1 MKKTVFLLALILPV
15 CALVAQLPAPVIPL
29 DGNISAVVQ
38 MGDDNSY
45 TLTQDGTRNFAEV
58 TTIGDKNAASVV
70 DQNGAWNTSTVE
82 QFSDKSYVDVTQT
95 NDAPQNGWDLNFSYI
110 EQTGEKHDATVVQNH
125 RPYGS
130 STHPGPLVAYAFQ
143 SGTNN
148 SSVQKQEGMIDLAI
162 VNQAGE
168 NGTAIQKQG
177 MSDYKGGHGYGNL
190 AIIDQLSTAK
200 GSESEQQQVGAWNVA
215 GIMQGSDKSQ
225 ARQLQI
231 SDKDGHIGSPV
242 EMPNVAGIFQMEG
255 ATTKGNE
262 AYQVQYYDGT
272 SPYGNWAGAVQI
284 GGHNTSMQVQA
295 GGNNVSGVLQV
306 GDGNN
311 SDVWQSNGATLPVAN
326 PW

>member
-58 TTIGDKNAASVV
+58 YTMGDKNAASAV
-70 DQNGAWNTSTVE
+70 DQNGSWNTSTVE
-82 QFSDKSYVDVTQT
+82 QNSDKSYVNVTQT
-95 NDAPQNGWDLNFSYI
+95 NETPVNGWDLNFSYI
-110 EQTGEKHDATVVQNH
+110 EQSGEKHDATVYQKNATD
-125 RPYGS
+125 GS
-130 STHPGPLVAYAFQ
+130 VTHPGPLVTYAFQ
-143 SGTNN
+143 DGINN
-148 SSVQKQEGMIDLAI
+148 SSNQEQYGKINLAI
-162 VNQAGE
+162 VAQAGE
-168 NGTAIQKQG
+168 NGTAEQYQG
-177 MSDYKGGHGYGNL
+177 RSQYEAGKSFGGL
-190 AIIDQLSTAK
+190 AIIDQLASAK
-200 GSESEQQQVGAWNVA
+200 GSEAEQHQVGAWNVA

-231 SDKDGHIGSPV
+231 SDMEGHIGSPL
-242 EMPNVAGIFQMEG
+242 EMPNVAGIIQMEG

-272 SPYGNWAGAVQI
+272 SPYGNWAGAVQV
-284 GGHNTSMQVQA
+284 GGHNVSLQMQA
-295 GGNNVSGVLQV
+295 GGNNASGVLQV

-311 SDVWQSNGATLPVAN
+311 SSVMQSNGAVMPSN

>member
-1 MKKTVFLLALILPV
+1 
-15 CALVAQLPAPVIPL
+15 
-29 DGNISAVVQ
+29 
-38 MGDDNSY
+38 
-45 TLTQDGTRNFAEV
+45 
-58 TTIGDKNAASVV
+58 
-70 DQNGAWNTSTVE
+70 
-82 QFSDKSYVDVTQT
+82 
-95 NDAPQNGWDLNFSYI
+95 
-110 EQTGEKHDATVVQNH
+110 
-125 RPYGS
+125 
-130 STHPGPLVAYAFQ
+130 
-143 SGTNN
+143 
-148 SSVQKQEGMIDLAI
+148 